1 MTECN
6 SGCYGVKRRRFRH
19 GRGKLE
25 ASRTEVFVDRV
36 TRKEL
41 KTDKFALEV
50 GHTVSL
56 FEEHPKEILRYGA
69 IALVVI
75 ALGIGYWVHRG
86 HEHAAVQEQLA
97 QAILAQE
104 APFGK
109 GTESVPGARHFDSE
123 PEKQKVVAQEF
134 TRIRT
139 DHPGTTEAAISGYY
153 LGASQADA
161 GDLAQAEKT
170 FRDVAEHGDARVASL
185 AKLSLVQ
192 IYISSDRGPE
202 AEKLLREMIDR
213 PTIFV
218 SKEQATI
225 SLARYLMKK
234 NPAEARKLL
243 DPLKSQTGGVSQEVI
258 TLLGQIATQ

>member
-1 MTECN
+1 MAECN

-104 APFGK
+104 APTGQGPSITGGLSF
-109 GTESVPGARHFDSE
+109 PSE
-123 PEKQKVVAQEF
+123 EAKQKEVAKEF

-161 GDLAQAEKT
+161 GELAQAEKT

-243 DPLKSQTGGVSQEVI
+243 EPLKSQTGGVSQEVI